1 MGVVE
6 RRRRYTRSDALGDL
20 CNTIGSPRSR
30 DEAIVPF
37 LLLLPIP
44 GPGTVS
50 AMRFV
55 MVVAV
60 RLYTM

>member
-6 RRRRYTRSDALGDL
+6 RRRYTGSDALGDL

-44 GPGTVS
+44 GLGPVS
-50 AMRFV
+50 ATRFV

-60 RLYTM
+60 RLCTM